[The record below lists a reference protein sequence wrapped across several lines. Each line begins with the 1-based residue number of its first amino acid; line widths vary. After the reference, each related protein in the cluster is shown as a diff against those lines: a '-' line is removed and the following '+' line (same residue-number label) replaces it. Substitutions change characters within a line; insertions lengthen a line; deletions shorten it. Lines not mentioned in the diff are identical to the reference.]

1 VLIQIAAKERTVD
14 HKVKIVAD
22 KAKRAAIKDSDLK
35 QPVPNFDKPLGSSYN
50 DEADLRDVAQEAAKK
65 SK

>member
-1 VLIQIAAKERTVD
+1 VD

-22 KAKRAAIKDSDLK
+22 KAQRATNKDSDLK

>member
-1 VLIQIAAKERTVD
+1 MD
-14 HKVKIVAD
+14 HKMQGVAD
-22 KAKRAAIKDSDLK
+22 KAKGTDKDIRGK
-35 QPVPNFDKPLGSSYN
+35 QPKPNFDKPLGSSRN

>member
-1 VLIQIAAKERTVD
+1 MD
-14 HKVKIVAD
+14 HKVQGVAD
-22 KAKRAAIKDSDLK
+22 KAKGTDKGIRGK
-35 QPVPNFDKPLGSSYN
+35 QPGPNFDKPLGSSHN